1 MNPLRA
7 AIARGAR
14 RPNTRGPGAIARR
27 PGEGYEFAQL
37 RGYAEGD
44 DPRRIDWAASARIGA
59 LQTRVYLDE
68 NALVFAA
75 ILDESASMRVGRKR
89 SLLDAGH
96 DALGAWFGAA
106 EEEDRSRRIIDG
118 APVGPSTLRGRRG
131 ARVAIDARGTGT
143 FDLGRELRTA
153 VHVLPRGSALLVISD
168 FFELAS
174 EDADE
179 TLARAGA
186 RLDATALIARDPWM
200 TDMPLAGFVRL
211 RDAESGR
218 VRRVFVGKR
227 QRERYRIASV
237 ERDAA
242 IRERLRAHG
251 WRIGTLDERDGRG
264 SLYHAFGVR

>member
-14 RPNTRGPGAIARR
+14 RPSTRGPGAIARR

-37 RGYAEGD
+37 RGYTEGD

-89 SLLDAGH
+89 SLLDAGCE
-96 DALGAWFGAA
+96 ALGAWFGAA

-118 APVGPSTLRGRRG
+118 APVGPSTLRGTRG
-131 ARVAIDARGTGT
+131 ARVAVDARGSGT
-143 FDLGRELRTA
+143 FDLSRELRVA
-153 VHVLPRGSALLVISD
+153 VHVLPRGAALLVVSD
-168 FFELAS
+168 FFDLTNE
-174 EDADE
+174 ADD

-186 RLDATALIARDPWM
+186 RLDATALIASDPWLN
-200 TDMPLAGFVRL
+200 DMPLAGFVRL

-227 QRERYRIASV
+227 QRERYRLASL

-251 WRIGTLDERDGRG
+251 WRTGTLDERDGRG
-264 SLYHAFGVR
+264 SLYQTFGVR

>member
-14 RPNTRGPGAIARR
+14 RPQTRGPGALARR
-27 PGEGYEFAQL
+27 AGEGYEFAQL
-37 RGYAEGD
+37 RGYNEGD

-75 ILDESASMRVGRKR
+75 ILDDSASMRLGRKR
-89 SLLDAGH
+89 ALLDAGQ
-96 DALGAWFGAA
+96 DALAAWFGAA
-106 EEEDRSRRIIDG
+106 EEEDRSRRIVDG
-118 APVGPSTLRGRRG
+118 APVGTTALRGTRA
-131 ARVAIDARGTGT
+131 ARVAVDARGSEP
-143 FDLGRELRTA
+143 FDLGRELRVA
-153 VHVLPRGSALLVISD
+153 ASVLPRGAALLVVSD
-168 FFELAS
+168 FLNLAS
-174 EDADE
+174 EIDE
-179 TLARAGA
+179 TLARVGA
-186 RLDATALIARDPWM
+186 RLDATALIARDPWYE
-200 TDMPLAGFVRL
+200 DLPLAGFVRL

-227 QRERYRIASV
+227 QRERYRIATA

-242 IRERLRAHG
+242 IRVRLSG
-251 WRIGTLDERDGRG
+251 LSWRVGTLEERDGRA

>member
-1 MNPLRA
+1 
-7 AIARGAR
+7 
-14 RPNTRGPGAIARR
+14 
-27 PGEGYEFAQL
+27 
-37 RGYAEGD
+37 
-44 DPRRIDWAASARIGA
+44 
-59 LQTRVYLDE
+59 
-68 NALVFAA
+68 
-75 ILDESASMRVGRKR
+75 MRVGRKR

-118 APVGPSTLRGRRG
+118 APVGPSTLRGTRG
-131 ARVAIDARGTGT
+131 ARVAIDARSTGT
-143 FDLGRELRTA
+143 FDLDLELRTA

-168 FFELAS
+168 FFDLAS
-174 EDADE
+174 EDAA
-179 TLARAGA
+179 LARVGA

-251 WRIGTLDERDGRG
+251 WRIGTLDEGDGRG
-264 SLYHAFGVR
+264 SLYHTFGVR